1 MTLTPSQI
9 HTRPSAALVAAIRD
23 HHGLTQT
30 QCAGS
35 VGVDPRSWQGY
46 EAKDAAMPLHV
57 WWLFLLRVQEIKLK
71 DLPPIPARQ
80 RTVSVQPG

>member
-1 MTLTPSQI
+1 MVHPRLD
-9 HTRPSAALVAAIRD
+9 RRKGNCK
-23 HHGLTQT
+23 GLTQA

-46 EAKDAAMPLHV
+46 EAKDGAMPMQV
-57 WWLFLLRVQEIKLK
+57 WWLFLLRIQEIKLK

>member
-1 MTLTPSQI
+1 MSLTPTQI
-9 HTRPSAALVAAIRD
+9 HTRPPATLVAAIRD

-46 EAKDAAMPLHV
+46 EAKDGAMPLHV
-57 WWLFLLRVQEIKLK
+57 WWLFLLRVQEIKPK

>member
-1 MTLTPSQI
+1 MTLTPTQI
-9 HTRPSAALVAAIRD
+9 HTRPPAALVAAVRER
-23 HHGLTQT
+23 HGLTQT
-30 QCAGS
+30 QCAGA

-46 EAKDAAMPLHV
+46 EAKDGAMPMPV
-57 WWLFLLRVQEIKLK
+57 WWLFLLRIQEIKLK

>member
-1 MTLTPSQI
+1 MTLTPTQI
-9 HTRPSAALVAAIRD
+9 HTRPPAGLVAAVRER
-23 HHGLTQT
+23 HGLTQS
-30 QCAGS
+30 QCAAS

-46 EAKDAAMPLHV
+46 EAKDGAMPLHV

>member
-1 MTLTPSQI
+1 MHLTSEQI
-9 HTRPSAALVAAIRD
+9 HTRPPAALVSAIRD

-30 QCAGS
+30 QCAGA

-46 EAKDAAMPLHV
+46 EAKDGAMPLHV

-80 RTVSVQPG
+80 RTASVQPG

>member
-1 MTLTPSQI
+1 MVHPRLD
-9 HTRPSAALVAAIRD
+9 RRKGNCK
-23 HHGLTQT
+23 GLTQA
-30 QCAGS
+30 QRAGS

-46 EAKDAAMPLHV
+46 EAKDGAMPMQV
-57 WWLFLLRVQEIKLK
+57 WWLFLLRIQEIKLK

>member
-1 MTLTPSQI
+1 MTLTPNQI
-9 HTRPSAALVAAIRD
+9 HTRPASALVAAIRD
-23 HHGLTQT
+23 RHGFTQT
-30 QCAGS
+30 QCAGA

-46 EAKDAAMPLHV
+46 EAKDGAMPMPV

-80 RTVSVQPG
+80 RVAASV

>member
-1 MTLTPSQI
+1 MIPLTPTQI
-9 HTRPSAALVAAIRD
+9 HTRPPAALVAAIRD

-30 QCAGS
+30 QCAGA

-46 EAKDAAMPLHV
+46 EAKDGAMPLPV
-57 WWLFLLRVQEIKLK
+57 WWLFLLRVQEIKPK

-80 RTVSVQPG
+80 RVAASV